1 MLMSSVTDESLL
13 ARIVIG
19 DDEAL
24 LEIYDRYA
32 SRVYALILRIL
43 SDPMSAE
50 DVTQDVFLKLKARAR
65 TFSAARGT
73 LTSWLL
79 TIARNAALDK
89 LRFERRRPGLVN
101 DDDPEELWL
110 TLADSS
116 TTSDEARWRSLYFA
130 LQNLVPEQRK
140 VIELAYYQGMSHTE
154 IAEHL
159 NCPLGTVKTRLRMG
173 MEQLRI
179 LWFADAIPTG
189 KTEMSPADV

>member
-1 MLMSSVTDESLL
+1 MSPITDESLL

-65 TFSAARGT
+65 TFSAVRGT
-73 LTSWLL
+73 LAHWLL

-89 LRFERRRPGLVN
+89 LRFERHRPGLAD
-101 DDDPEELWL
+101 DDDPEELWPI
-110 TLADSS
+110 LADAN

-140 VIELAYYQGMSHTE
+140 VIELAYYQGMSHSE
-154 IAEHL
+154 IAEYL

-179 LWFADAIPTG
+179 VWFADAIPTG
-189 KTEMSPADV
+189 KTEMSTADV